1 MSQLF
6 DTATEERR
14 SEVCTREVCEMI
26 VLSETR
32 LRIDTLN
39 EDQVVFV
46 HHETLKNLIT
56 FQKVGRKTQLPVQW
70 EKDFL
75 FHNLPEWSVY
85 FFFLSQ
91 QRCALLRPV
100 LRNENKTLT
109 PSCQLGTPS
118 PVPLPSDCASDVE
131 PLYISIGVQS
141 EK

>member
-1 MSQLF
+1 MSNNLSKSISLSPFCALVSPSIFYLILSHPPSTSSHPPPLLQLSSTSFPLPRRCMSQLF

-14 SEVCTREVCEMI
+14 SKVCTREVCEMI

-56 FQKVGRKTQLPVQW
+56 FQKVGRKTQLPVQR

-75 FHNLPEWSVY
+75 FHNLPE
-85 FFFLSQ
+85 
-91 QRCALLRPV
+91 
-100 LRNENKTLT
+100 
-109 PSCQLGTPS
+109 
-118 PVPLPSDCASDVE
+118 
-131 PLYISIGVQS
+131 
-141 EK
+141 

>member
-14 SEVCTREVCEMI
+14 SKVCTREVCEMI

-56 FQKVGRKTQLPVQW
+56 FQKVGKKTQLPVQR

-75 FHNLPEWSVY
+75 FHNLPE
-85 FFFLSQ
+85 
-91 QRCALLRPV
+91 
-100 LRNENKTLT
+100 
-109 PSCQLGTPS
+109 
-118 PVPLPSDCASDVE
+118 
-131 PLYISIGVQS
+131 
-141 EK
+141 